1 VWKFPPSWCYFY
13 FNPSGFAFPK
23 KMHCHWCCFF
33 AQNSQGS
40 CLLELEEI
48 LRLGTKHSFEASL
61 LTSINQEW
69 IIKKNTSDTSFKE
82 CLCYMMKVIV
92 GSKKTL
98 NSTSSS
104 WCLIQIPSGFDVN
117 DVVLVNLSIPPMI
130 YGIQLTWS
138 VKPFVNHH
146 TFDTCP
152 PRSKERLEK
161 LWSIVSNIFN
171 WVIVYSN
178 VM

>member
-1 VWKFPPSWCYFY
+1 
-13 FNPSGFAFPK
+13 
-23 KMHCHWCCFF
+23 
-33 AQNSQGS
+33 
-40 CLLELEEI
+40 
-48 LRLGTKHSFEASL
+48 
-61 LTSINQEW
+61 
-69 IIKKNTSDTSFKE
+69 
-82 CLCYMMKVIV
+82 MMKVIV

-117 DVVLVNLSIPPMI
+117 DVVLVNLSIPLMI

-138 VKPFVNHH
+138 VKPFVEHH

-161 LWSIVSNIFN
+161 LWSIVYNHFQLGDSIEQC
-171 WVIVYSN
+171 N
-178 VM
+178 VMLAPHCEGGEFRP